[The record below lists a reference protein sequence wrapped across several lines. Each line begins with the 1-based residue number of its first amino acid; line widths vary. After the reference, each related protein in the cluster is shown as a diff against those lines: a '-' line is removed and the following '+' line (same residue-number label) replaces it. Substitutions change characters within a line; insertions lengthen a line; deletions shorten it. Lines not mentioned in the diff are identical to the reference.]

1 MADERA
7 SVGSFVDELEAEEEA
22 SWMMTYA
29 DMVTLLLTYFIVM
42 YAMMSFKKHD
52 YEMYVE
58 KLKNQ
63 IDNVMVAVP
72 GSDQGVKLVDY
83 LLKKPKDKKV
93 TIRSFTGITAKEII
107 DDVQTVVHK
116 NGLQKNVGITT
127 EHNKIVIRV
136 SGGTFFK
143 SGKGKLNPMAA
154 LVLDDIAGVIES
166 YPEYRV
172 NVHGHTDDLPIKSKK
187 FPSNWELSS
196 MRATSVLRYLIA
208 RGVDPSRLAATGNA
222 DSVPIVPND
231 SHANRAKNR
240 RVEFVLEKE

>member
-1 MADERA
+1 VADKRKG
-7 SVGSFVDELEAEEEA
+7 VGSFVDELEADDEA
-22 SWMMTYA
+22 DWMMTYA

-42 YAMMSFKKHD
+42 YAMMSFKQHD
-52 YEMYVE
+52 FEVYVE
-58 KLKNQ
+58 RLKEQ
-63 IDNVMVAVP
+63 IEKVEVAIP
-72 GSDQGVKLVDY
+72 GSTQGVKLLDY

-107 DDVQTVVHK
+107 DDVQAVVQK

-154 LVLDDIAGVIES
+154 LVLDDIAQVIES

-172 NVHGHTDDLPIKSKK
+172 NIHGHTDDLPIKSKK

-208 RGVDPSRLAATGNA
+208 RGVHSSRLAATGNA
-222 DSVPIVPND
+222 DSVPLVPND